1 MASSSAEFAS
11 CLQIPKTQNNVDLSW
26 LPNYNDSNNSDH
38 SNNHITQN
46 DSDDSWLPNYN
57 DTNTKTPSK
66 SSHSNIPK
74 PLPKTNKDFDDDSWL
89 PPTPVRNNKI
99 KENHVYDP
107 RISNHKKNIVTKTDL
122 SKSYRKPDTVGAD
135 YSWLPS
141 TPIVNNKDQKK
152 QTNSNNN
159 NNKSSS
165 NNNQKNSSNYDNWE
179 RAREAATFS
188 GHQQAQ
194 HTKVLSKQAS
204 TSSECSVETDS
215 LGGVSTLL
223 RRWKDVETKKPNQKL
238 IPASCIKNNDHKTD
252 ESLVDSIPVSRKESF
267 VGENK
272 CFSRVVGKPRLIRG
286 RQAYLDFLTMMEQD
300 KRRELESLTQ
310 RKVVS
315 NFPNR
320 GRIQALLR
328 VRFIRIRAENLKEA
342 KSNKHSVSKTMK
354 SIWDKFSTGVKQD
367 TPASR
372 KPKNNNEEVT
382 KKPNASSEC
391 SADCS
396 PVKEVPVTTTATT
409 TASSQEPV
417 STTASHQSAQE
428 DTHSEILL
436 PNTADHQQKS
446 QCPSPKM
453 YSSGPENYH
462 EWINE
467 YSQTESDWNDEE
479 EEEDYCSY
487 NWVSDIARPRSDW
500 ECMRQERYEEMLH
513 LQPSNQDISQLLERK
528 TVSGFLSSGQR
539 SMLDQLMVTR
549 AQSISRTETKKEEKH
564 EESEFT
570 DQTAGSSPPTRSPA
584 LQERSRNHHRHRR
597 SSQHH
602 PSLDMEFIY
611 DLRKH
616 MEQIHQELMEL
627 RKAVTSCVNMQIKN
641 QQQPIQKKRSEQT
654 SPTRSCCVCYTMQAD
669 SFLYRCGHMCA
680 CYDCG
685 LELQCT
691 SGKCPI
697 CEDPILD
704 VVRACAYGD

>member
-1 MASSSAEFAS
+1 MK
-11 CLQIPKTQNNVDLSW
+11 LQTYHIINKNLQLTLT
-26 LPNYNDSNNSDH
+26 
-38 SNNHITQN
+38 NH
-46 DSDDSWLPNYN
+46 
-57 DTNTKTPSK
+57 
-66 SSHSNIPK
+66 HM
-74 PLPKTNKDFDDDSWL
+74 
-89 PPTPVRNNKI
+89 VCR
-99 KENHVYDP
+99 
-107 RISNHKKNIVTKTDL
+107 
-122 SKSYRKPDTVGAD
+122 
-135 YSWLPS
+135 
-141 TPIVNNKDQKK
+141 
-152 QTNSNNN
+152 
-159 NNKSSS
+159 
-165 NNNQKNSSNYDNWE
+165 
-179 RAREAATFS
+179 
-188 GHQQAQ
+188 
-194 HTKVLSKQAS
+194 
-204 TSSECSVETDS
+204 
-215 LGGVSTLL
+215 
-223 RRWKDVETKKPNQKL
+223 
-238 IPASCIKNNDHKTD
+238 
-252 ESLVDSIPVSRKESF
+252 
-267 VGENK
+267 
-272 CFSRVVGKPRLIRG
+272 
-286 RQAYLDFLTMMEQD
+286 
-300 KRRELESLTQ
+300 
-310 RKVVS
+310 
-315 NFPNR
+315 
-320 GRIQALLR
+320 
-328 VRFIRIRAENLKEA
+328 
-342 KSNKHSVSKTMK
+342 
-354 SIWDKFSTGVKQD
+354 DKFSTGVKQD

-382 KKPNASSEC
+382 KKPNASPEC
-391 SADCS
+391 STDCS

-453 YSSGPENYH
+453 YSSGLENCH

-467 YSQTESDWNDEE
+467 YSQTESDWNDE

-528 TVSGFLSSGQR
+528 TVSGFLSSDQR

-584 LQERSRNHHRHRR
+584 LQERSRNHHHRR
-597 SSQHH
+597 RHCSQHH

-616 MEQIHQELMEL
+616 MGQIHQELMEL

-641 QQQPIQKKRSEQT
+641 QQQPSEPPYFAYKSIFNTKMHLLLTGWVSFCSSKEEKRANQ
-654 SPTRSCCVCYTMQAD
+654 PDPQLLCM
-669 SFLYRCGHMCA
+669 LYNASRLISVQYFCFRCGHMCA

-704 VVRACAYGD
+704 VVRACAYGGD